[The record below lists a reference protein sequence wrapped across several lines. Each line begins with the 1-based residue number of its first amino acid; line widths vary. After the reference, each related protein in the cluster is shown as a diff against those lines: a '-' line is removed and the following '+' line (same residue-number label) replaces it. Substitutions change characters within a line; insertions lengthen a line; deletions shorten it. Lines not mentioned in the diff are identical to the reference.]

1 MMTSKYNSL
10 SSMDEIITTYSNF
23 MNKVDIGRLPY
34 VKKERIDANFEKYGE
49 AMNTLMVYPD
59 IFADLMTPRTSSF
72 SMFFE
77 QRMVIRAMARY
88 RQGFFTFTRGFS
100 KSFLA
105 FYNKYTTCMFIPR
118 HKAFIVA
125 GTKAQAALIAREK
138 VIDDLW
144 VKFPL
149 LANEMRKFKVANKT
163 KTPYKS
169 SGDSV
174 EFDFS
179 NGSVFD
185 VIGGQMRGGRR
196 HSGIFEEVI
205 TLDPVYTNETVIP
218 LLNTTRANI
227 RGEVNPYEP
236 QGQKTFITSAGWQGT
251 FAYDKLVETL
261 CLSLIDPDK
270 YIVMGGSYEVLVMHG
285 RLSEDTIREI
295 ISSPSYN
302 ADQVD
307 REYRSIW
314 SSAVSGAV
322 FEPNSIVNMRKMKRA
337 ELKARQDI
345 GKDFYVVASDLA
357 YDGAADTTV
366 VVIRVTPGEYRF
378 SYRFVNLFTI
388 DIANFETVANVL
400 KQTCAK
406 YQARLLVY
414 DANGV
419 GATLREHLNKSTT
432 TSDGTYLP
440 AYGILNPPSNVENQL
455 RKVREKA
462 FNICYEI
469 KSGGQKGSEIHGIFL
484 GKMTNGSVRFLIK
497 SADALNKFS
506 ENKNFAMASK
516 TVKDRYMKPYYYT
529 DLFERELKNLDFKQD
544 LVSDTMIRVI
554 RRDDKIQKDFFSAA
568 EYGIY
573 AVVQEFELPYYKKK
587 KSLNNKKLTLS
598 SHGESQ
604 SSRQR
609 SSRRSGRDLATRRRR

>member
-1 MMTSKYNSL
+1 MKMITNSNLNAEEVVQRYN
-10 SSMDEIITTYSNF
+10 NF
-23 MNKVDIGRLPY
+23 VNKVEIGKLPY
-34 VKKERIDANFEKYGE
+34 VTKERIDKNFENYCN
-49 AMNTLMVYPD
+49 AMNILMVYPD
-59 IFADLMTPRTSSF
+59 IFADIMTPKNSSF

-88 RQGFFTFTRGFS
+88 RQSYFTFTRGFS

-169 SGDSV
+169 SGDNV

-205 TLDPVYTNETVIP
+205 TLDPVYINETVIP
-218 LLNTTRANI
+218 LLNTTRTNL
-227 RGEVNPYEP
+227 RGEVNPHEP
-236 QGQKTFITSAGWQGT
+236 QSQKTFITSAGWNGT
-251 FAYDKLVETL
+251 FAFDKLVETL
-261 CLSLIDPDK
+261 CLSLIEPDK

-285 RLSEDTIREI
+285 RLSADTIREI

-314 SSAVSGAV
+314 SAAATGAV
-322 FEPNSIVNMRKMKRA
+322 FEPNSISAMRKMKRA
-337 ELKARQDI
+337 ELKAVQGLD
-345 GKDFYVVASDLA
+345 KDFYVVAADLA
-357 YDGAADTTV
+357 YDGAADTAV

-378 SYRFVNLFTI
+378 SFRFVNLFTI

-400 KQTCAK
+400 KQTCKKYHAK
-406 YQARLLVY
+406 LLVY

-440 AYGILNPPSNVENQL
+440 AFGILNPPTNVAEQL
-455 RKVREKA
+455 RKIHEKEN
-462 FNICYEI
+462 NICYEI

-506 ENKNFAMASK
+506 ENKNFALASK
-516 TVKDRYMKPYYYT
+516 TIKDRYMKPYYYT

-544 LVSDTMIRVI
+544 LVNDNMIRVI

-573 AVVQEFELPYYKKK
+573 AVVQEIELPYYKKK
-587 KSLNNKKLTLS
+587 RTLLNKKLTLKS
-598 SHGESQ
+598 YSNVSTNN
-604 SSRQR
+604 R
-609 SSRRSGRDLATRRRR
+609 SSRRNNASLNSRRRKR

>member
-1 MMTSKYNSL
+1 
-10 SSMDEIITTYSNF
+10 
-23 MNKVDIGRLPY
+23 
-34 VKKERIDANFEKYGE
+34 
-49 AMNTLMVYPD
+49 
-59 IFADLMTPRTSSF
+59 
-72 SMFFE
+72 
-77 QRMVIRAMARY
+77 
-88 RQGFFTFTRGFS
+88 
-100 KSFLA
+100 
-105 FYNKYTTCMFIPR
+105 
-118 HKAFIVA
+118 
-125 GTKAQAALIAREK
+125 
-138 VIDDLW
+138 
-144 VKFPL
+144 
-149 LANEMRKFKVANKT
+149 
-163 KTPYKS
+163 
-169 SGDSV
+169 
-174 EFDFS
+174 
-179 NGSVFD
+179 
-185 VIGGQMRGGRR
+185 
-196 HSGIFEEVI
+196 
-205 TLDPVYTNETVIP
+205 
-218 LLNTTRANI
+218 
-227 RGEVNPYEP
+227 
-236 QGQKTFITSAGWQGT
+236 
-251 FAYDKLVETL
+251 
-261 CLSLIDPDK
+261 
-270 YIVMGGSYEVLVMHG
+270 MHG

-345 GKDFYVVASDLA
+345 GKDFYVVSADLA
-357 YDGAADTTV
+357 YDGAADTAVT
-366 VVIRVTPGEYRF
+366 VIRVSPGEYRF

-400 KQTCAK
+400 KQTCMK
-406 YQARLLVY
+406 YNARLLVY

-419 GATLREHLNKSTT
+419 GATLREHLNKSNT

-440 AYGILNPPSNVENQL
+440 AFGILNPPSNVEGQL

-484 GKMTNGSVRFLIK
+484 GKMTNASVRFLIK

-506 ENKNFAMASK
+506 ENKNFALASK
-516 TVKDRYMKPYYYT
+516 AIKDRYMKPYYYT

-587 KSLNNKKLTLS
+587 KSLNNKKLTLAGHS
-598 SHGESQ
+598 SDN
-604 SSRQR
+604 SRSTR
-609 SSRRSGRDLATRRRR
+609 GSRRSGRDLGARRRGR